1 VSGKIQ
7 PIRPHEIL
15 YEELMKQRT
24 TRIRSVYEDLGHP
37 DAEAMAVKAR
47 LVVEIADLIKRRGL
61 TQTEAAALL
70 EVPQP
75 KLSNILRGQFRGI
88 SERKLMDCLTRLGQ
102 DVQIVVKPT
111 PRSRSVGKVSVA
123 VG

>member
-1 VSGKIQ
+1 
-7 PIRPHEIL
+7 
-15 YEELMKQRT
+15 MKQRT
-24 TRIRSVYEDLGHP
+24 TKIRSVYEELGYP

-75 KLSNILRGQFRGI
+75 KLSSILRGQFRGI

>member
-1 VSGKIQ
+1 
-7 PIRPHEIL
+7 
-15 YEELMKQRT
+15 MKQRT
-24 TRIRSVYEDLGHP
+24 TKIRCVYEELGYP

-75 KLSNILRGQFRGI
+75 KLSSILRGQFRGI

>member
-1 VSGKIQ
+1 
-7 PIRPHEIL
+7 
-15 YEELMKQRT
+15 YEELG
-24 TRIRSVYEDLGHP
+24 YP

-75 KLSNILRGQFRGI
+75 KLSSILRGQFRGI

-111 PRSRSVGKVSVA
+111 PRSRSVGKISVA

>member
-1 VSGKIQ
+1 
-7 PIRPHEIL
+7 
-15 YEELMKQRT
+15 MKQRT
-24 TRIRSVYEDLGHP
+24 TKIRSVYEELGYP
-37 DAEAMAVKAR
+37 DAEAKAVKAR

-75 KLSNILRGQFRGI
+75 KLSSILRGQFRGI

-102 DVQIVVKPT
+102 DVQIIVKPT

>member
-1 VSGKIQ
+1 
-7 PIRPHEIL
+7 
-15 YEELMKQRT
+15 MKQRT
-24 TRIRSVYEDLGHP
+24 TKIRSVYQELGYP

-61 TQTEAAALL
+61 TQTEAAVLL
-70 EVPQP
+70 EIPQP
-75 KLSNILRGQFRGI
+75 KLSGILRGQFRGI
-88 SERKLMDCLTRLGQ
+88 SERKLMDCLTRLGR

-111 PRSRSVGKVSVA
+111 PRSRSVGRVSVA